1 MKNTGMGL
9 TITGVWTVCLA
20 VGSEPIAVEAG
31 IAGLVILVA
40 GLAMVLYQSY
50 REEELAEERRMEEKR
65 RRRQQEKQDA
75 MFQKWKTSTNLK
87 EGSR

>member
-1 MKNTGMGL
+1 MKNKGMCLAIAG
-9 TITGVWTVCLA
+9 IWIVCMA
-20 VGSEPIAVEAG
+20 VGSEPITVKTG
-31 IAGLVILVA
+31 IAGLVILVV

>member
-1 MKNTGMGL
+1 MKSKGMGL
-9 TITGVWTVCLA
+9 AVTGVFATCLA
-20 VGSEPIAVEAG
+20 VGSEPIAVKAG

>member
-1 MKNTGMGL
+1 MRNKGMAAAL
-9 TITGVWTVCLA
+9 EGVFTVCLA
-20 VGSEPIAVEAG
+20 VGSDPIAVKAG
-31 IAGLVILVA
+31 IVGLVILVA

>member
-1 MKNTGMGL
+1 MRNKGMAL
-9 TITGVWTVCLA
+9 VVAGVFTVCMA
-20 VGSEPIAVEAG
+20 VGSEPIAVKVG

-65 RRRQQEKQDA
+65 RRRQQEKRDA
-75 MFQKWKTSTNLK
+75 MFQKWKTATKLK